1 MLTFK
6 IAGAFTLLFITLYL
20 CYEAS
25 RMEFRR
31 LRQTEGFLLLIR
43 HVKAQISCFCTPLA
57 EIFAEFEN
65 SSLEAIGFTSA
76 LREGG
81 FSYALEKCK
90 DKIYLDTERINM
102 LANFGEELG
111 KSYREEQIECCDYY
125 IGELE
130 NAYTKTRDE
139 QPRRA
144 KLYRSLL
151 LTGGLMVI
159 IVFI

>member
-1 MLTFK
+1 MITLK
-6 IAGAFTLLFITLYL
+6 IAGACTLLLITLYL

-57 EIFAEFEN
+57 DIFAEFEN
-65 SSLEAIGFTSA
+65 SSLASIGFTEA

-81 FSYALEKCK
+81 FTYAVEKCR
-90 DKIYLDTERINM
+90 DKIYLDEEGINM
-102 LANFGEELG
+102 LTHFGEELG

-125 IGELE
+125 IDELE
-130 NAYTKTRDE
+130 STYSKTRDE
-139 QPRRA
+139 QPKRA